1 MAISA
6 FIFKVTLFF
15 CLFSQAIRAVV
26 TSCPVMAAV
35 ELAVAGKKIHES
47 KVESSRFW
55 QKGKTKVWIDNNLYL
70 AWISARTACGFV
82 NDSSFVGHLLALEN
96 RRRFVSWNSALT

>member
-15 CLFSQAIRAVV
+15 CLFSRAIRAVV

-35 ELAVAGKKIHES
+35 ELAVAGKKSTRARQKVPAFGRRERQKSGLTIICIWPGFPHE
-47 KVESSRFW
+47 
-55 QKGKTKVWIDNNLYL
+55 QH
-70 AWISARTACGFV
+70 A
-82 NDSSFVGHLLALEN
+82 DS
-96 RRRFVSWNSALT
+96 